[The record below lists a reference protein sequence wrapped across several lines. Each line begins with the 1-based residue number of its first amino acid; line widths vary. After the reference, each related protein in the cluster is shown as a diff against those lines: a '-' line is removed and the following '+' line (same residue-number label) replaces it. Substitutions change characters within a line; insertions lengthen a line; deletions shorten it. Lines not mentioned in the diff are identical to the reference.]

1 MDMWCFYFV
10 SSRAVTKHFG
20 NWIMKNLLWNTVQ
33 NLPLIACKPRQEKNV
48 NIRQDFRGGGGGRSK
63 EVTSLHR
70 RPESR
75 SVKLS
80 DIAFK
85 WNEFPNVIINGKER
99 KGTFFS
105 QSTMIHH
112 IVSKNSLW
120 YGELDFLPRW
130 TTWRPGSEARW
141 HFVLVFFCWR
151 NLSFSWLTGEYHYPN

>member
-1 MDMWCFYFV
+1 MTQNAIMNYLHQLEGQCSILRHLQIY
-10 SSRAVTKHFG
+10 SSL
-20 NWIMKNLLWNTVQ
+20 NLTS
-33 NLPLIACKPRQEKNV
+33 PISMG
-48 NIRQDFRGGGGGRSK
+48 GGGGGRSK
-63 EVTSLHR
+63 EVTSPHR

-85 WNEFPNVIINGKER
+85 WNEFPNVMINGKER

-130 TTWRPGSEARW
+130 TWLYIRCVSRPGSEARW
-141 HFVLVFFCWR
+141 HFVLVFFFWR

>member
-1 MDMWCFYFV
+1 MTQNAIMNYLHQLERQCSILRHLQIY
-10 SSRAVTKHFG
+10 SSL
-20 NWIMKNLLWNTVQ
+20 NLTSPISIEGMLAFIKGL
-33 NLPLIACKPRQEKNV
+33 NLTP
-48 NIRQDFRGGGGGRSK
+48 RSK
-63 EVTSLHR
+63 EVTSPHR

-85 WNEFPNVIINGKER
+85 WNEFPNVMINGKER

-120 YGELDFLPRW
+120 YGEPDFLPRW
-130 TTWRPGSEARW
+130 TWLYIRCVSRPGSEARW
-141 HFVLVFFCWR
+141 LFVLVFFFFDETC
-151 NLSFSWLTGEYHYPN
+151 LFHD